1 MKTPLFTGS
10 SVAIVTPMHADGSV
24 HYAKLT
30 ELIELQIAAGIA
42 SITICGTTGESA
54 TLTDHERIAV
64 ISHCVRT
71 VNGRI
76 PVIAGTGSNQTAH
89 TLCLSQEAKKAG
101 ADGLLL
107 VTPYYNK
114 CSATGLVKHYLTV
127 ADSVELPI
135 IVYNVPSRT
144 GVSMNAEIY
153 RQLSRHPLI
162 NGVKEASGST
172 DLVLRTLDACGDELN
187 IWSGNDGQIVP
198 IMALG
203 GKGVISV
210 LANLCPEV
218 TAELTA
224 ACLRGD
230 YETAASMQKRYMA
243 LIDALF
249 CEVSPSP
256 VKYALSLLGLCRA
269 EVRLP
274 LVPLQ
279 PGSRER
285 LQSLLARHGL
295 LPA

>member
-30 ELIELQIAAGIA
+30 ELIELQIAAGTA
-42 SITICGTTGESA
+42 AITVCGTTGESA

-89 TLCLSQEAKKAG
+89 TLRLSQEAQKVG

-114 CSATGLVKHYLTV
+114 CSSTGLVKHYLSV

-153 RQLSRHPLI
+153 RQLSRHPRI

-172 DLVLRTLDACGDELN
+172 DLVLRTLDACGNDFN

-224 ACLRGD
+224 ACLQGN
-230 YETAASMQKRYMA
+230 YETAASMQKHYMA

-249 CEVSPSP
+249 CEVNPIP
-256 VKYALSLLGLCRA
+256 VKTAMNLMGLVVGPLRMPLCELDDGKKEQLISALHQKNLI
-269 EVRLP
+269 
-274 LVPLQ
+274 
-279 PGSRER
+279 
-285 LQSLLARHGL
+285 
-295 LPA
+295 

>member
-30 ELIELQIAAGIA
+30 ELIELQIAAGTA
-42 SITICGTTGESA
+42 AITVCGTTGESA
-54 TLTDHERIAV
+54 TLTDLERIAV

-71 VNGRI
+71 VKGRI

-89 TLCLSQEAKKAG
+89 TLRLSQEAQQVG

-114 CSATGLVKHYLTV
+114 CSATGLVKHYLAV
-127 ADSVELPI
+127 ADSVEIPI

-153 RQLSRHPLI
+153 RQLARHPLI

-172 DLVLRTLDACGDELN
+172 DLVLRTMDACGNDFN

-230 YETAASMQKRYMA
+230 YETAATLQKSYMA

-249 CEVSPSP
+249 CEVNPIP
-256 VKYALSLLGLCRA
+256 VKTAMNLMGLGVGPLRMPLCELDDGKKEQLISALHQKNLI
-269 EVRLP
+269 
-274 LVPLQ
+274 
-279 PGSRER
+279 
-285 LQSLLARHGL
+285 
-295 LPA
+295 

>member
-30 ELIELQIAAGIA
+30 KLIELQIAAVIA
-42 SITICGTTGESA
+42 SITICGNTGESA

-89 TLCLSQEAKKAG
+89 TLRLSQEAKKAG

-114 CSATGLVKHYLTV
+114 CSATGLIRHYLSV

-218 TAELTA
+218 TADLTA

-230 YETAASMQKRYMA
+230 YETAASMQKHYMA

-249 CEVSPSP
+249 CEVNPIP
-256 VKYALSLLGLCRA
+256 VKTAMNLMGLGVGPLRMPLCQLDDGKKEQLMSALHQKNLI
-269 EVRLP
+269 
-274 LVPLQ
+274 
-279 PGSRER
+279 
-285 LQSLLARHGL
+285 
-295 LPA
+295 

>member
-10 SVAIVTPMHADGSV
+10 SVAIVTPMHADASV

-30 ELIELQIAAGIA
+30 ELIELQIAAGTA
-42 SITICGTTGESA
+42 AITVCGTTGESA

-89 TLCLSQEAKKAG
+89 TLRLSQEAKKAG

-114 CSATGLVKHYLTV
+114 CSATGLIRHYLSV

-144 GVSMNAEIY
+144 GVSMNAEMY

-230 YETAASMQKRYMA
+230 YETAASMQKQYMA

-249 CEVSPSP
+249 CEVNPIP
-256 VKYALSLLGLCRA
+256 VKTAMNLMRLGVGPLRMPLCQ
-269 EVRLP
+269 LDD
-274 LVPLQ
+274 
-279 PGSRER
+279 GKKER
-285 LQSLLARHGL
+285 LISALHQKNLI
-295 LPA
+295 

>member
-30 ELIELQIAAGIA
+30 ELIELQIAAGTA
-42 SITICGTTGESA
+42 AITVCGTTGESA
-54 TLTDHERIAV
+54 TLTDLERIAV

-89 TLCLSQEAKKAG
+89 TLRLSQEAQKAG

-144 GVSMNAEIY
+144 GVSMNAEMY
-153 RQLSRHPLI
+153 RQLSRHPRI

-172 DLVLRTLDACGDELN
+172 DLVLRTLDACGDDFN

-224 ACLRGD
+224 ACLRGN
-230 YETAASMQKRYMA
+230 YETAAFMQKQYMA

-249 CEVSPSP
+249 CEVNPIP
-256 VKYALSLLGLCRA
+256 VKTAMNLMGLGVGPLRMPLCELDNGKKEQLISALHQKNLI
-269 EVRLP
+269 
-274 LVPLQ
+274 
-279 PGSRER
+279 
-285 LQSLLARHGL
+285 
-295 LPA
+295 